1 MIRRHLR
8 LTPRVL
14 LLFDLFATALSFFL
28 TFPIRSLLIKI
39 YPFGA
44 SIEIENYLPL
54 LIPILFIWTILFQV
68 QYNAVNL
75 RYTSFQN
82 ELKRILKIVIW
93 GEILLFML
101 LFSFRINVISRTFVW
116 LFGCTNFA
124 LLLFEKYCLLL
135 TLEYFRQKGINR
147 RKALIVADGEGSKR
161 MVDYIQK
168 YSDWGLDI
176 VGFLDANGHEVGSD
190 YYGSKILG
198 RLENLPEVLH
208 NHFIEEVIFALPLS
222 KLEKAK
228 DLLQLCET
236 EGMQTRIISDFY
248 GGLAVQTEVE
258 MVHGLPIIT
267 YSTTPIKEWDLFF
280 KRVIDIMLSGIGLV
294 LLSPIFLI
302 TSLAIKLSSPGPI
315 FYRWHVVGLNK
326 KKFISYK
333 FRTMVNNADDLKKK
347 LIAHNEMNGVV
358 FKMKNDPRI
367 TKVGR
372 ILRKFSLDELP
383 QLFSVLKGDMSLV
396 GPRPPLATEIPAFK
410 NWHRRKLSV
419 KPGITCLWQCN
430 GRNHINDFDD
440 WVKMDLQYIDQ
451 WSLWLDFKI
460 LLKTIP
466 AVLTGRGA
474 S

>member
-8 LTPRVL
+8 LTPRVPL
-14 LLFDLFATALSFFL
+14 LLDLFSTVLSFLL
-28 TFPIRSLLIKI
+28 TFPIRSLFIQI
-39 YPFGA
+39 YPFGDRI
-44 SIEIENYLPL
+44 SIEDYFPL
-54 LIPILFIWTILFQV
+54 LIPILIIWTILFQI
-68 QYNAVNL
+68 QYSAVNL

-101 LFSFRINVISRTFVW
+101 LYSFRVYHISRTFIW
-116 LFGCTNFA
+116 IFGFTNFA
-124 LLLFEKYCLLL
+124 TLLFEKYCLLL

-147 RKALIVADGEGSKR
+147 RKVLIVGDGEGSKR
-161 MVDYIQK
+161 LVDYIQK

-190 YYGSKILG
+190 YYGSKVLG

-208 NHFIEEVIFALPLS
+208 TYFIEEVIFALPIS

-258 MVHGLPIIT
+258 TVHGLPIIT
-267 YSTTPIKEWDLFF
+267 YSTTPINEWDLLF
-280 KRVIDIMLSGIGLV
+280 KRVIDIILSGVGLF

-302 TSLAIKLSSPGPI
+302 ISIAIKLTSPGPI

-333 FRTMVNNADDLKKK
+333 FRTMVINADELKEK
-347 LIAHNEMNGVV
+347 LMANNEMNGIV

-383 QLFSVLKGDMSLV
+383 QLFSVFKGDMSLV
-396 GPRPPLATEIPAFK
+396 GPRPPLVTEIPDFK

-419 KPGITCLWQCN
+419 KPGITCLWQCS
-430 GRNHINDFDD
+430 GRNHITDFDD
-440 WVKMDLQYIDQ
+440 WVKMDLEYIDQ
-451 WSLWLDFKI
+451 WSLWLDLKI
-460 LLKTIP
+460 LLRTIP
-466 AVLTGRGA
+466 AVLLGRGA
-474 S
+474 Y